1 MGRPTEGADVSQVLL
16 EQGDPA
22 LLHEPIAEALLAS
35 KQPARLAYTWRDG
48 TPRVVAIWFHWDGR
62 QIVMVS
68 PPKAP
73 KLKVLGERPD
83 VALTI
88 DDSSAMPYKELLIRG
103 KAELQPW
110 DDIVPE
116 YALAAERY
124 LGEEAAATWL
134 AQLKGTPAVRIAVTP
149 TWVGLIDFVSR
160 MPSAL
165 T

>member
-1 MGRPTEGADVSQVLL
+1 MSQVLL
-16 EQGDPA
+16 EQGDLA
-22 LLHEPIAEALLAS
+22 LLNDPVAEELLHS

-62 QIVMVS
+62 QVVMAS
-68 PPKAP
+68 PVRAP
-73 KLKVLGERPD
+73 KLKVLPERPD

-88 DDSSAMPYKELLIRG
+88 DDGSAYPYKELLIRG
-103 KAELQPW
+103 RAEVQPW
-110 DDIVPE
+110 KGVVPE
-116 YALAAERY
+116 YELAAKRY
-124 LGEEAAATWL
+124 LGEEEGRAWV
-134 AQLKGTPAVRIAVTP
+134 AQVAEAPMVRIAITP

>member
-1 MGRPTEGADVSQVLL
+1 MGGAHVSQALL
-16 EQGDPA
+16 EQGDLA
-22 LLHEPIAEALLAS
+22 LLEDPIAQALLTS

-62 QIVMVS
+62 QVVMAS

-73 KLKVLGERPD
+73 KLKVLGERPH

-88 DDSSAMPYKELLIRG
+88 DDSSAFPYKELLIRG
-103 KAELQPW
+103 DAELQPSN
-110 DDIVPE
+110 DVVPE
-116 YALAAERY
+116 YALAAKRY
-124 LGEEAAATWL
+124 LGEEGAATWL
-134 AQLKGTPAVRIAVTP
+134 TQLQGTPMTRIAVTP